1 MNAGESAPSCLNFFC
16 SPVHLLYRSPALFW
30 PSAKMEAGGIEPPS
44 RDYPNGGLYMLSR
57 SFDLAGGHGERH
69 SCQPARCFFSPPRP
83 HYAATASL
91 LFAARVP
98 QALTRC
104 RGCLNQAAMITGAAW
119 KPIRPA
125 TSLLAGKLCSMF
137 NEANE
142 RPRHATTTEAIRSKP
157 VAPDGDNVFNHKL
170 CREFRQLESV
180 QAIPPAARS
189 FFLLT
194 CSQDYGYDQK
204 RPATHPGG
212 TPVFSRISGFWP
224 KMMPKTRSKSAQ
236 KVRSC
241 AEKV

>member
-1 MNAGESAPSCLNFFC
+1 
-16 SPVHLLYRSPALFW
+16 
-30 PSAKMEAGGIEPPS
+30 
-44 RDYPNGGLYMLSR
+44 
-57 SFDLAGGHGERH
+57 
-69 SCQPARCFFSPPRP
+69 
-83 HYAATASL
+83 
-91 LFAARVP
+91 
-98 QALTRC
+98 
-104 RGCLNQAAMITGAAW
+104 MITGAAW